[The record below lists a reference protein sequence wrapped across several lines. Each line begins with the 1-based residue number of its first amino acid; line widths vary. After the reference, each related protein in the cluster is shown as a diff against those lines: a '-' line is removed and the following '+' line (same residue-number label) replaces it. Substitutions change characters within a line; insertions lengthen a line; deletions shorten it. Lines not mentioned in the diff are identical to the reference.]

1 MTPFAA
7 FQSLVL
13 IVIDP
18 AEALDAL
25 LEELRRQKAEGVRLV
40 SVSSESLQVLKSLS
54 GTPASQPAPAPQA
67 VVRPATP
74 VAAPAPV
81 VRREAPAP
89 APVPVAPR
97 PVVKVSARPPVAP
110 IPEPPVFT
118 LPEGTKA
125 ERMAALAELIR
136 ACPETRRHLESGQ
149 QPVIGHGS
157 LDAPVFFIGDAPT
170 IEEVEAGQVFA
181 GPSGETLRKILKAAD
196 IREEA
201 SYFAPLMTWRP
212 EPPTRFGKRPPNA
225 REVAF
230 SLPYLRAQIE
240 IVRPK
245 VIVALG
251 AQAIEAL
258 VPDAP
263 KVTSSH
269 GQWRAYDGIPLMLT
283 FHPNYVLHNS
293 SPTAKRAMWEDFLSI
308 MEKLGLPISEK
319 QRKYFTEP
327 PKPSVDSAD

>member
-1 MTPFAA
+1 LTPFAA

-40 SVSSESLQVLKSLS
+40 SVSPESLQVLKSLS
-54 GTPASQPAPAPQA
+54 GAPAPQSAPAPQA
-67 VVRPATP
+67 VARPATP
-74 VAAPAPV
+74 VAVPATV

-89 APVPVAPR
+89 APVPATPR

-110 IPEPPVFT
+110 IPEPPVFR

-125 ERMAALAELIR
+125 ERMAALTELIR
-136 ACPETRRHLESGQ
+136 ACAETRRHLESGQ

-157 LDAPVFFIGDAPT
+157 LDAPVFFVGEAPT
-170 IEEVEAGQVFA
+170 LEEVEAGQAFA
-181 GPSGETLRKILKAAD
+181 GAAGEMLRKILRTAD
-196 IREEA
+196 IREEEA
-201 SYFAPLMTWRP
+201 YFAPLMTWRP
-212 EPPTRFGKRPPNA
+212 EPPTKFGKRPPNA
-225 REVAF
+225 REIAF
-230 SLPYLRAQIE
+230 SLPYLRAQIA

-245 VIVALG
+245 VVVALG
-251 AQAIEAL
+251 AQALEAL

-269 GQWRAYDGIPLMLT
+269 GQWQTHDGIPVMPT
-283 FHPNYVLHNS
+283 FHPNYVLHNP

-308 MEKLGLPISEK
+308 MEKLGRPISEK

-327 PKPSVDSAD
+327 PKPAVDSAD